1 MGIPLAEGRYLDE
14 SDRRQ
19 PRIVISAEAARRLW
33 PGEGAVGKKVTWDA
47 DEDEPYEVVGV
58 VSDVK
63 TGGLRESPVPIGYIS
78 YWNLPADAASY
89 SVRTTQDPASF
100 GRVVQDTV
108 WSIDPTLPVANLRT
122 MDEISS
128 SASAEHRFQASLAI
142 LLSAVALT
150 LAALGIYGVVSYA
163 TARRTKEIGLRMA
176 LGAESSQIASMVL
189 AQGMR
194 PILFGLVAG
203 LVAVAL
209 TASRIEA
216 LLFEVSA
223 HDPASYAI
231 AAAVLLTAA
240 ALACYFP
247 VRRATRINPL
257 AALRYE

>member
-1 MGIPLAEGRYLDE
+1 
-14 SDRRQ
+14 
-19 PRIVISAEAARRLW
+19 
-33 PGEGAVGKKVTWDA
+33 
-47 DEDEPYEVVGV
+47 
-58 VSDVK
+58 
-63 TGGLRESPVPIGYIS
+63 LRESPVPIGYIS